1 MKTGIVLFLFL
12 AGAVSGL
19 AEDKKSSAQACA
31 DEETM
36 VSDYQKGIGELVG
49 KVQKEKL
56 DEFERAFHR
65 KSCLNKLNLCE
76 GILDTA
82 SACLDET
89 LKDSS
94 TSKGNAESYRAKR
107 DAYAKLKARLMQYR
121 DSLKSKEEDK
131 AAKALIETFD
141 LAN

>member
-19 AEDKKSSAQACA
+19 AEDKKSASQACA

-36 VSDYQKGIGELVG
+36 VTDYQKGISDLVG
-49 KVQKEKL
+49 TVHKEKL
-56 DEFERAFHR
+56 EEFERAFHR

-82 SACLDET
+82 NACLDDT
-89 LKDSS
+89 LKNSS
-94 TSKGNAESYRAKR
+94 TSKADAESYRAKR
-107 DAYAKLKARLMQYR
+107 DAYSKLKARLIQYR

>member
-12 AGAVSGL
+12 AGALSGL
-19 AEDKKSSAQACA
+19 AEDKKSTSQACA

-36 VSDYQKGIGELVG
+36 VTDYQKGISDLVG
-49 KVQKEKL
+49 TVHKEKL
-56 DEFERAFHR
+56 EEFERAFHR

-82 SACLDET
+82 TACFDDSI
-89 LKDSS
+89 KNSS
-94 TSKGNAESYRAKR
+94 TSKADAESYRAKR
-107 DAYAKLKARLMQYR
+107 DAYAKLKARLIQYR
-121 DSLKSKEEDK
+121 DSLKTKEEDK

>member
-1 MKTGIVLFLFL
+1 MKTGMILFLFL

-19 AEDKKSSAQACA
+19 AEDKKSPAQACA

-36 VSDYQKGIGELVG
+36 VADYQKGIGDLVG
-49 KVQKEKL
+49 TIQKEKL
-56 DEFERAFHR
+56 EEFERAYHR

-82 SACLDET
+82 TACLDET
-89 LKDSS
+89 LKGSS
-94 TSKGNAESYRAKR
+94 TSKANAESYRAKR
-107 DAYAKLKARLMQYR
+107 DAYAKLRAKLIQYR
-121 DSLKSKEEDK
+121 DSLKSKEEGKD
-131 AAKALIETFD
+131 AKALIETFD